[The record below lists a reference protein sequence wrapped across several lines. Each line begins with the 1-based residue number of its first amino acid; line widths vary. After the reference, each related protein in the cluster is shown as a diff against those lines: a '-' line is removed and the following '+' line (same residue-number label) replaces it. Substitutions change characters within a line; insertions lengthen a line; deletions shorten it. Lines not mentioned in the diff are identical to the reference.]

1 MSQSSEGWSWDHVPI
16 RAALAAPSQGVK
28 MFLTRNLE
36 ASFTS
41 PKGWGGKSAAILIL
55 NVDNLVSHF
64 FLPHFYINTDITRPA
79 TSWPLSLLCLPHQQ
93 VKLQCQLSHTK
104 LPVNWVMLQ
113 GPFTVICPKEIYA
126 KCSANL
132 GSRHICCI
140 CLSASKQEELL
151 HLDDIAAK
159 ATPQRQ
165 MGWAGSKYLIPK
177 SNDFPTKRQAPT
189 LSME

>member
-1 MSQSSEGWSWDHVPI
+1 MGWKICCHPHPECGHFG
-16 RAALAAPSQGVK
+16 LPLFFAP
-28 MFLTRNLE
+28 FLHQHR
-36 ASFTS
+36 
-41 PKGWGGKSAAILIL
+41 
-55 NVDNLVSHF
+55 
-64 FLPHFYINTDITRPA
+64 DITRPA
-79 TSWPLSLLCLPHQQ
+79 TSWPLSLLCLPQQQ

-132 GSRHICCI
+132 GSRHIYCI

-151 HLDDIAAK
+151 HLDDIAAE